1 LSSSLPLHLLHDFV
15 ENQLK
20 EFQTIKINTMKK
32 MMKAIVAKGYGA
44 PDVLK
49 LQQVEKPQPKENEV
63 LVKVHASSA
72 TTADGMMRTGKPYFG
87 RLMTGLTKPK
97 HAIPGTGFAG
107 VVETIGEN
115 VKSFKPGDRV
125 FGETT
130 LGFSTNAEFVS
141 VPENG
146 VILLMPENMSYAEG
160 ATFGDGHVTSLNFLK
175 EIAQIKPGQKVLIN
189 GASGSLGTAA
199 VQIAKHMG
207 AEVTG
212 VCSTRNVGLVK
223 SLGADRVID
232 YTKKDFTKVNETY
245 DVVYDTIGKG
255 SYSKSKNILT
265 DSGMYVSPVLK
276 FSLLLQ
282 MMWTSVFSKKKAK
295 FAATGLRSDEELK
308 NMMVKLVEIFKEGRL
323 KTIIDRQYP
332 LEKAAEAH
340 TYIAS
345 GHKKG
350 NVVIIIES

>member
-1 LSSSLPLHLLHDFV
+1 M
-15 ENQLK
+15 EQK
-20 EFQTIKINTMKK
+20 
-32 MMKAIVAKGYGA
+32 MKAIVATGYGA
-44 PDVLK
+44 PNVLK

-107 VVETIGEN
+107 VVETVGEN
-115 VKSFKPGDRV
+115 VTSFKTGDRV

-130 LGFSTNAEFVS
+130 LGFSTNAEFVA
-141 VPENG
+141 VPKNG
-146 VILLMPENMSYAEG
+146 VILPMPENMSYAEG
-160 ATFGDGHVTSLNFLK
+160 TTYGDGHVTSMNFLK

-199 VQIAKHMG
+199 VQLAKFFG

-212 VCSTRNVGLVK
+212 VTSTRNAGLVK
-223 SLGADRVID
+223 SLGADHVID
-232 YTKKDFTKVNETY
+232 YTKKDFTKVNERF
-245 DVVYDTIGKG
+245 DVVFDTVGK
-255 SYSKSKNILT
+255 SSFSKSKKILSE
-265 DSGMYVSPVLK
+265 SGLYVSPVLK

-282 MMWTSVFSKKKAK
+282 MMRTSVFGKKKAK
-295 FAATGLRSDEELK
+295 FAATGLRSDAELK
-308 NMMVKLVEIFKEGRL
+308 SMINELVEIFKEGRL
-323 KTIIDRQYP
+323 KTVIDRQYP
-332 LEKAAEAH
+332 LEKVAEAH
-340 TYIAS
+340 RYIAA

-350 NVVIIIES
+350 NVIITNQL

>member
-1 LSSSLPLHLLHDFV
+1 
-15 ENQLK
+15 
-20 EFQTIKINTMKK
+20 MKAK
-32 MMKAIVAKGYGA
+32 MMKAIVATGYGA

-107 VVETIGEN
+107 VVETVGKN
-115 VKSFKPGDRV
+115 VSTFKPGDRV

-130 LGFSTNAEFVS
+130 LGFSTNAEFVA

-146 VILLMPENMSYAEG
+146 VILPMPKNMSYAEA
-160 ATFGDGHVTSLNFLK
+160 ATYGDGHVTSLNFLK
-175 EIAQIKPGQKVLIN
+175 KIAQIKPGQKVLIN

-199 VQIAKHMG
+199 VQLAKFFG

-212 VCSTRNVGLVK
+212 VTSTRNVGLVK
-223 SLGADRVID
+223 SLGADHVID

-245 DVVYDTIGKG
+245 DVFFDTVGK
-255 SYSKSKNILT
+255 SSFSKSKKILSE
-265 DSGMYVSPVLK
+265 SGLYVSPVLK

-282 MMWTSVFSKKKAK
+282 MMRTSVFGKKKAK
-295 FAATGLRSDEELK
+295 FAATGLRSDAELK
-308 NMMVKLVEIFKEGRL
+308 SMINELIEIFKKGRL
-323 KTIIDRQYP
+323 KTVIDRQYP
-332 LEKAAEAH
+332 LEKVAEAH
-340 TYIAS
+340 RYISA

-350 NVVIIIES
+350 NVVIVVEPEN

>member
-1 LSSSLPLHLLHDFV
+1 
-15 ENQLK
+15 
-20 EFQTIKINTMKK
+20 MKAK
-32 MMKAIVAKGYGA
+32 MMKAIVATGYGA

-49 LQQVEKPQPKENEV
+49 LQEVEKPQPKENEV

-107 VVETIGEN
+107 VVETVGKN
-115 VKSFKPGDRV
+115 VSTFKPGDRV

-130 LGFSTNAEFVS
+130 LGFSTNAEFVA

-146 VILLMPENMSYAEG
+146 VILPMPENMSYAEG
-160 ATFGDGHVTSLNFLK
+160 ATYGDGHVTSLNFLK

-199 VQIAKHMG
+199 VQLAKFFG

-212 VCSTRNVGLVK
+212 VTSTRNVGLVK
-223 SLGADRVID
+223 SLGADHVMD

-245 DVVYDTIGKG
+245 DVVFDTVGK
-255 SYSKSKNILT
+255 SSFSKSKKILSE
-265 DSGMYVSPVLK
+265 SGLYVSPVLK

-282 MMWTSVFSKKKAK
+282 MMRTSVFGKKKAK
-295 FAATGLRSDEELK
+295 FAATGLRSDAELK
-308 NMMVKLVEIFKEGRL
+308 SMINELGEIFKEGRL
-323 KTIIDRQYP
+323 KTVIDRQYP
-332 LEKAAEAH
+332 LEKVAEAH
-340 TYIAS
+340 RYIAA

-350 NVVIIIES
+350 NVVIVVEPEN

>member
-1 LSSSLPLHLLHDFV
+1 M
-15 ENQLK
+15 K
-20 EFQTIKINTMKK
+20 TMKEK
-32 MMKAIVAKGYGA
+32 MKAIVATGYGA
-44 PDVLK
+44 PDVMK
-49 LQQVEKPQPKENEV
+49 LQEVDKPLPKENEI

-107 VVETIGEN
+107 VVEAAGEK
-115 VKSFKPGDRV
+115 VTTFKPGDRV

-130 LGFSTNAEFVS
+130 LGFSTNAEYFII
-141 VPENG
+141 PEAG
-146 VILLMPENMSYAEG
+146 VILSMPENMSYAEA

-175 EIAQIKPGQKVLIN
+175 EIARIKPEQKVLIN

-199 VQIAKHMG
+199 VQLAKFFG

-212 VCSTRNVGLVK
+212 VSSTRNVGLVK
-223 SLGADRVID
+223 SLGADHVID

-245 DVVYDTIGKG
+245 DVVFDTVGKS
-255 SYSKSKNILT
+255 SYSKSKNIL
-265 DSGMYVSPVLK
+265 SEKGLYLSPVLK

-282 MMWTSVFSKKKAK
+282 MMRTSVSGKKKAK
-295 FAATGLRSDEELK
+295 FAATGLRSDGELQ
-308 NMMVKLVEIFKEGRL
+308 NLFVELIGIFKEGRL
-323 KTIIDRQYP
+323 KTVIDRQYP
-332 LEKAAEAH
+332 LEKVAEAH

-350 NVVIIIES
+350 NVVIIVES